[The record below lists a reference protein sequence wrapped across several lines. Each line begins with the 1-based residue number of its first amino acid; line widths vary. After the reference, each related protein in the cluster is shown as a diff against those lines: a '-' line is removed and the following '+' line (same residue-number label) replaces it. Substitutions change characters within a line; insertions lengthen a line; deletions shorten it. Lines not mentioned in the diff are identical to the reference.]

1 MHSSTRNGWSI
12 HEYIR
17 RYPSTV
23 REHSWQSLPLDSN
36 PEAEFFRSLFYI
48 VVTMS
53 RVRVP
58 ELSATQR
65 REIKQAFDII
75 DTDST
80 GSIDVKDIKV
90 ALQALG
96 FEPKKDEA
104 KYIISQLEQAEKDPL
119 RNARVVEG
127 TFRCNYLRPISSIRT
142 SVV

>member
-1 MHSSTRNGWSI
+1 
-12 HEYIR
+12 
-17 RYPSTV
+17 
-23 REHSWQSLPLDSN
+23 
-36 PEAEFFRSLFYI
+36 
-48 VVTMS
+48 MS

-75 DTDST
+75 DTDSK

-104 KYIISQLEQAEKDPL
+104 KHILSQLEQAEKDPL

-127 TFRCNYLRPISSIRT
+127 TF
-142 SVV
+142 